1 MVKIV
6 TLQIGPVQRSRQS
19 GFTLLE
25 LLVVILII
33 GLFAALAAVRMD
45 SVVSGGDLRL
55 ASRMIIGE
63 IRALR
68 GKAAHT
74 HQAQQLAFNIE
85 KRLFYPVLTDVGEA
99 ETALGETERDNTRVN
114 SEKKLPDGVFIEDV
128 AILSKGKIQEGE
140 VRLLFF
146 PDGSIERS
154 LIHLR
159 NEKNDMYTLEIN
171 PLTGAVKIYD
181 RYIEQKSEDN
191 RV

>member
-1 MVKIV
+1 MEKMAM
-6 TLQIGPVQRSRQS
+6 LQTGQVQRGRGS

-33 GLFAALAAVRMD
+33 GMFAAFAAVRMD
-45 SVVSGGDLRL
+45 AMVSGGDLRL
-55 ASRMIIGE
+55 ASRLIIGE

-74 HQAQQLAFNIE
+74 HQAQQLAFDIE
-85 KRLFYPVLTDVGEA
+85 KQLFYPVLASREEA
-99 ETALGETERDNTRVN
+99 KTALGETEKENKTVD
-114 SEKKLPDGVFIEDV
+114 SMKKLPDGVFIEDV
-128 AILSKGKIQEGE
+128 AILSKGKIQEG
-140 VRLLFF
+140 VARLLFF

-159 NEKNDMYTLEIN
+159 NEKNEVYTLEIN

-181 RYIEQKSEDN
+181 RYIEQKSEDS

>member
-1 MVKIV
+1 M
-6 TLQIGPVQRSRQS
+6 T

-33 GLFAALAAVRMD
+33 GMFAAFAAVRMD
-45 SVVSGGDLRL
+45 AVVSGGDLRL
-55 ASRMIIGE
+55 ASRLIIAE
-63 IRALR
+63 IKALR

-74 HQAQQLAFNIE
+74 HQAQQLAFNLE
-85 KRLFYPVLTDVGEA
+85 KHLFYPVLASRE
-99 ETALGETERDNTRVN
+99 ETEIALGEIEKGIKTVHRM
-114 SEKKLPDGVFIEDV
+114 KKLPEGVFFEDV

-140 VRLLFF
+140 ARLLFF

-159 NEKNDMYTLEIN
+159 NEKNDVYTLEIN

-181 RYIEQKSEDN
+181 RYIEQKSEDD

>member
-1 MVKIV
+1 MKMV

-33 GLFAALAAVRMD
+33 GLFGAFAAVSMD
-45 SVVSGGDLRL
+45 AVVSGGDLRL

-74 HQAQQLAFNIE
+74 HQAQQLAINIE
-85 KRLFYPVLTDVGEA
+85 KRLFYPVLTDDKL
-99 ETALGETERDNTRVN
+99 ETALGETEADNKSVD
-114 SEKKLPDGVFIEDV
+114 SGKKLPEGVFIEDV

-140 VRLLFF
+140 ARLLFF

-159 NEKNDMYTLEIN
+159 NEKNDVYTLEIN
-171 PLTGAVKIYD
+171 PLTGAVKVYD

>member
-1 MVKIV
+1 MAM
-6 TLQIGPVQRSRQS
+6 LQTGQVQRSRRS

-33 GLFAALAAVRMD
+33 GMFAAFAAVRMD
-45 SVVSGGDLRL
+45 AVVSGGDLRL
-55 ASRMIIGE
+55 ASRLIIAE
-63 IRALR
+63 IRSLR

-74 HQAQQLAFNIE
+74 HQAQQLAFDIE
-85 KRLFYPVLTDVGEA
+85 KQLFYPVLAGREEA
-99 ETALGETERDNTRVN
+99 ETALGETEKKNKTFD
-114 SEKKLPDGVFIEDV
+114 SMKKLPEGVFIEDV

-140 VRLLFF
+140 ARLLFF

-159 NEKNDMYTLEIN
+159 NEKNEVYTLEIN

-181 RYIEQKSEDN
+181 RYIEHKSEDS

>member
-1 MVKIV
+1 MAM
-6 TLQIGPVQRSRQS
+6 LQTGQDQRVRRS

-33 GLFAALAAVRMD
+33 GMFAAFAAVRMD
-45 SVVSGGDLRL
+45 AVVSGGDLRL
-55 ASRMIIGE
+55 ASRLIIAE

-74 HQAQQLAFNIE
+74 HQAQQLAFDIE
-85 KRLFYPVLTDVGEA
+85 KQLFYPVFAGREEA
-99 ETALGETERDNTRVN
+99 ETALGETEKKNKTVD
-114 SEKKLPDGVFIEDV
+114 SMKKLPEGVFIEDV

-140 VRLLFF
+140 ARLLFF

-159 NEKNDMYTLEIN
+159 NEKNEVYTLEIN

-181 RYIEQKSEDN
+181 RYIEQKSEDS